1 MYLKIFEN
9 NPIYT
14 HVTFKILT
22 VDQARSFYYGFTDS
36 ILFYHLG
43 ALIFP
48 GYKEHVCEGA
58 TYVLKLML
66 VNRHQV
72 KGKKCSRRTF
82 YVFPFPLSF

>member
-14 HVTFKILT
+14 HATFKIPT
-22 VDQARSFYYGFTDS
+22 VDQARTFYYGFTDS

-58 TYVLKLML
+58 IYVLKLML
-66 VNRHQV
+66 VNHQV
-72 KGKKCSRRTF
+72 RGKKCSKIHSRR
-82 YVFPFPLSF
+82 YISFT